1 MFTTSSKYE
10 DKDKIKLYVATYIY
24 GKGSKESI
32 IDQSNVVTRHPTFVS
47 AAIRDTLILNWM
59 KCFHDLYSLTEQQE
73 NNTSSNNKDNKRKK
87 LIFFIYMH
95 VKLLCRGPFYT
106 YIIYHW

>member
-1 MFTTSSKYE
+1 M
-10 DKDKIKLYVATYIY
+10 Y

-47 AAIRDTLILNWM
+47 AAIRDALILNWM

-73 NNTSSNNKDNKRKK
+73 NNTSSNNKDNNRKK
-87 LIFFIYMH
+87 LKFLNIYACEIIMH
-95 VKLLCRGPFYT
+95 RTILYLYNLSLVT
-106 YIIYHW
+106 M